1 MALRRRSC
9 MRRYQNPDL
18 LIFDPEIEI
27 TARRLR
33 KARRDKIKAMAEN
46 RDNQNELPRQ
56 NQFGGAAT
64 ADPHL
69 HLRTFLEITDMGSS
83 KELAP
88 ISTSGKYY
96 YMGRFGHQVS
106 IKIFSSSQA
115 AQLKIDITNFKQL
128 EFEVLYEAWERY
140 KELLRKYGPT
150 RENVDAAAGGTI
162 FSKTPDEAYEL
173 LEQITINSYQWS
185 SERSGSRK
193 PAGVYAVDPITSL
206 TAQVLALTAQIAAMN
221 KPGQYTSDVALVTAE
236 EEPIVEE
243 AQYINNNRGYGGYRG
258 NPPPNTYHPGLRN
271 HVNFSYANNKNVLNP
286 PPGFNTQKGE
296 GKPSFEDLVGTFVT
310 ESGKKM
316 ARTESRLD
324 SMETHM
330 GNMGATMKSL
340 ETQIGQLANALKD
353 QNRGQFPSNTEVN
366 PREQCKAVTLRSGKE
381 IGIPKPTEENAEICV
396 EENDGKG
403 ASVGEEKVEELKKVI
418 EQQPLLKVNLPYPR
432 RFKKK
437 GLDDQFAKFLEIFK
451 KIHINIPFADALEQM
466 PNYAKFIK
474 DVMSKKRKLQEFEA
488 VKLTEECSVILQRK
502 LPQKL
507 KDPESFIIPCVIG
520 GSRINRALCDLGAS
534 INLMSFSIYRTLKLG
549 EVKPS
554 TITLQL
560 ADRSLTYPRGIVE
573 DVLVKVDKF
582 IFPADFV
589 ILDMEE
595 DQETPLIFGR
605 PFLATGKAL
614 IDVHMGELTL
624 RVGGE
629 EVMFNI
635 YNTIRGP
642 NEISTCNSI
651 DIIDSCVSHVG
662 VGRMTKDSLERCLLE
677 SVSTVDE
684 EDWDVREELLALNTL
699 PKEKIDA
706 QHEELLEDASKE
718 VPKASPALKDL
729 PSHLCYAFL
738 DESLSYPVI
747 ISSALTIEEK
757 ENLLRVLREFKSVL
771 GWTICDIKEISPTVC
786 MHKILMQ
793 ESYSPYVDHQ
803 RRLNPA
809 MKVVVR
815 AENLTLVLQRCLE
828 KNLVL
833 NWEKCH
839 FMVQEGIVLGHKIS
853 ARGIEV
859 ERARVVAIEN
869 LPPPKNVKGI
879 RSFLGH
885 AGFYR
890 RYIKDFSKITRPL
903 CNLLDKD
910 STFIFDDD
918 CLQAFNRIKTALIF
932 APIMI
937 VPDWKE
943 PFELMCDAS
952 DYTVGA
958 ALGQRRDKMFKAI
971 YCASRTLNAAQQN
984 YTTTEK
990 EMLAVVFAF
999 DKFRTYLIGTKVT
1012 VFTDHAALRYLFD
1025 KKDTKPR
1032 LIRWILLL
1040 QEFDF
1045 EVKDKKGCQNQVADH
1060 LSRLEL
1066 EERTEGGVINGSF
1079 PDEQLFEV
1087 NVTHPWFAEIAN
1099 FLAAGEL
1106 PLDLTYHQRK
1116 KFLHDAKFY
1125 LWDDPFLF
1133 KRCADQIIR
1142 RCVTEEEAGT
1152 ILEKCHSSPYGGHF
1166 GASRTATKVLQS
1178 GFYWPNFFKDSYTLV
1193 KSCDKCQRVGSIS
1206 KRHELPLTNILEVE
1220 LFDVWGIDF
1229 MGPFPSSFGQS
1240 YILLAV
1246 DYISKWVEAIA
1257 TSTNDARVVVKFVH
1271 RNIFTRFGTP
1281 RAIIS
1286 DEGTHFCN
1294 KIFNSLLA
1302 KYDVKH
1308 RVTLAYHPKANG
1320 QAEISNREIKKILE
1334 KIVKTNRKD

>member
-1 MALRRRSC
+1 MGNSATLSGGRPVKSSTKTSGKSLTTGTLVIDGVGASGEVPIREHFRPVINAHYSGIARGTIVANNFELKPALIN
-9 MRRYQNPDL
+9 MVQ
-18 LIFDPEIEI
+18 
-27 TARRLR
+27 
-33 KARRDKIKAMAEN
+33 
-46 RDNQNELPRQ
+46 Q

-69 HLRTFLEITDMGSS
+69 HLQTFLEITDTGSR

-88 ISTSGKYY
+88 ISTFGEYY
-96 YMGRFGHQVS
+96 YMGRSDWVQ
-106 IKIFSSSQA
+106 I
-115 AQLKIDITNFKQL
+115 
-128 EFEVLYEAWERY
+128 
-140 KELLRKYGPT
+140 ELFYNGLDGPT
-150 RENVDAAAGGTI
+150 RGNVDDTAVGGTI
-162 FSKTPDEAYEL
+162 FSKTPDEAYDL
-173 LEQITINSYQWS
+173 LEQMIINSYQWP

-206 TAQVLALTAQIAAMN
+206 TAQISALTAQITAMN
-221 KPGQYTSDVALVTAE
+221 KAGQSTSEVALVTAE
-236 EEPIVEE
+236 EEPVVEE
-243 AQYINNNRGYGGYRG
+243 AY
-258 NPPPNTYHPGLRN
+258 
-271 HVNFSYANNKNVLNP
+271 
-286 PPGFNTQKGE
+286 
-296 GKPSFEDLVGTFVT
+296 
-310 ESGKKM
+310 
-316 ARTESRLD
+316 
-324 SMETHM
+324 
-330 GNMGATMKSL
+330 
-340 ETQIGQLANALKD
+340 
-353 QNRGQFPSNTEVN
+353 NTEVN

-381 IGIPKPTEENAEICV
+381 IGIPGPTEESVEILV

-403 ASVGEEKVEELKKVI
+403 ASIGEEKVEEPKKVI
-418 EQQPLLKVNLPYPR
+418 EQQPLPKVNLPYPQ

-451 KIHINIPFADALEQM
+451 KIHINIPFADSLEQM

-474 DVMSKKRKLQEFEA
+474 DVMSKKRKLQEFETL
-488 VKLTEECSVILQRK
+488 KLTEECSAILQRK

-507 KDPESFIIPCVIG
+507 KDPGSFTIPCVIG
-520 GSRINRALCDLGAS
+520 GSRVNRALCDLGAS
-534 INLMSFSIYRTLKLG
+534 INLMPFSIYRTLELG

-605 PFLATGKAL
+605 PFLATEKAL
-614 IDVHMGELTL
+614 IDVHKGELTL

-629 EVMFNI
+629 
-635 YNTIRGP
+635 
-642 NEISTCNSI
+642 
-651 DIIDSCVSHVG
+651 
-662 VGRMTKDSLERCLLE
+662 GRMTKDSLERCLLE

-684 EDWDVREELLALNTL
+684 EDWDVREDLLALNTL
-699 PKEKIDA
+699 PKEKINA
-706 QHEELLEDASKE
+706 QLEELLEDASKE

-729 PSHLCYAFL
+729 PSQLCYAFL
-738 DESLSYPVI
+738 DESSSYPVI

-757 ENLLRVLREFKSVL
+757 DKLLRVLREFKSAL
-771 GWTICDIKEISPTVC
+771 GWTIVDIKGISPTVC

-803 RRLNPA
+803 RRLSPA
-809 MKVVVR
+809 MKEVLRDEVLKLLNAGVIYAISDSSWVSPVQVVPEKGGITVVR
-815 AENLTLVLQRCLE
+815 NENNELISTRPVTRWRVCIDYRKLNDATRKDHFPLPSIDQMLDRRCRE

-839 FMVQEGIVLGHKIS
+839 FMVSEGIVLGHKIL

-859 ERARVVAIEN
+859 EGAKVVAIEN
-869 LPPPKNVKGI
+869 LLPPKNVKGI

-903 CNLLDKD
+903 YNLLEKD
-910 STFIFDDD
+910 SSFIFDDD
-918 CLQAFNRIKTALIF
+918 CLQAFNRIKTALIS

-952 DYTVGA
+952 DYAVGA

-971 YCASRTLNAAQQN
+971 YYASRTLNAAQQN

-990 EMLAVVFAF
+990 EMLSVVFAF

-1012 VFTDHAALRYLFD
+1012 VFTDHAALRYLFA
-1025 KKDTKPR
+1025 KKDAKPR

-1045 EVKDKKGCQNQVADH
+1045 DVKDKKGCENQVADH

-1066 EERTEGGVINGSF
+1066 EERIEGGVINETF
-1079 PDEQLFEV
+1079 PDEQLFKV
-1087 NVTHPWFAEIAN
+1087 NVTHPWFADITN

-1106 PLDLTYHQRK
+1106 PSDLTYHQKK

-1142 RCVTEEEAGT
+1142 RCVAEEEAGT
-1152 ILEKCHSSPYGGHF
+1152 IIEQCHSSPYDGQF
-1166 GASRTATKVLQS
+1166 GAFRTAAKVLQS
-1178 GFYWPNFFKDSYTLV
+1178 GFYWPNLFKHSYTLV
-1193 KSCDKCQRVGSIS
+1193 KSCDKCQRVGNIS
-1206 KRHELPLTNILEVE
+1206 RRHELPLTNILEVE

-1229 MGPFPSSFGQS
+1229 MGSFPSSFGQS

-1246 DYISKWVEAIA
+1246 DYVSKWVESIA

-1308 RVTLAYHPKANG
+1308 SVTLAYHPQANG
-1320 QAEISNREIKKILE
+1320 QAEISNREIKQILE
-1334 KIVKTNRKD
+1334 KTVKTNRKEWAIKLDDALWAYRTAYKTPIGMSPYRLVFGKACHIYL